1 MADPKWR
8 TRIKKAGNDHARG
21 EGQVHQSPLA
31 TGPSVATVV
40 SETNRENEEV
50 LILCNCMF

>member
-8 TRIKKAGNDHARG
+8 TRIKKAENDHARG
-21 EGQVHQSPLA
+21 EGQVHHSPLA
-31 TGPSVATVV
+31 TGPSVATVA

-50 LILCNCMF
+50 LILCNYMS